1 MKQRIKYCIIFLFF
15 STVVMVG
22 VIYFNQPLSKGKM
35 LVFGDSIVW
44 QDGNAYM
51 EGPESGEIAHGWQYY
66 VCEQCGF
73 EGYDNQG
80 IIGSTITDELYE
92 PSIYDIIMET
102 DIKDYKLIIIS
113 VGTNDFKLGAI
124 LGSQDTCNDK
134 NTFYGAM
141 CLALD
146 SIKERNKKCKIVLFT
161 PLQRNKA
168 GYDIYTCNTAGYM
181 LSDYVE
187 AIKEIG
193 GLYDIPVCD
202 MYYYSGITMDNLDI
216 YTRDGLHPNQKG
228 YEIIGRVAVDFIN
241 ALY

>member
-1 MKQRIKYCIIFLFF
+1 MKQRIKYYIAFMVF
-15 STVVMVG
+15 SIVVLVG
-22 VIYFNQPLSKGKM
+22 VIYFSHPVSRGKM

-44 QDGNAYM
+44 QDGNVYM
-51 EGPESGEIAHGWQYY
+51 EGPESGEIARGWQYY
-66 VCEQCGF
+66 VCNQCGF

-80 IIGSTITDELYE
+80 IIGSTITDELFE

-102 DIKDYKLIIIS
+102 DIKDYRLIIIS
-113 VGTNDFKLGAI
+113 VGTNDFKLGAV
-124 LGSQDTCNDK
+124 LGSQDTRKDK

-161 PLQRNKA
+161 PLQRDKA
-168 GYDIYTCNTAGYM
+168 GYDIYTYNIAGYM

-228 YEIIGRVAVDFIN
+228 YEKMGSIAVNFIK
-241 ALY
+241 AVY